1 MNFKNDKQQ
10 SASKTGCSP
19 VQHLGLIVIRH
30 VVRVVEEVEDSVV
43 VSGGLEDLED
53 VVVHHQQQ
61 ISSVHILNTNQ

>member
-10 SASKTGCSP
+10 RASKTGCCL

-53 VVVHHQQQ
+53 AVVHHQQQ
-61 ISSVHILNTNQ
+61 ISPVHILNTNQ